1 MDTRELLQERLRAL
15 PARVTVAQ
23 LAGATGRTVAYVRKF
38 WVPRPDFPPT
48 VGTGARGAKEFDRDP
63 VADWCRTKDI
73 GVQLR
78 ASEVGD
84 ERRDRVSTNEIAARL
99 GLRNRSAVHHHIRS
113 HPLGSATPYPPA
125 GEDGLRDW
133 QEVLAWHR
141 GHEETPRSKPGPSP
155 TVGLTARQ
163 QQVVALRDKARSEG
177 RALTAAELAAELDI
191 HPDSA
196 RRLLRQLEAA
206 SDETPS

>member
-23 LAGATGRTVAYVRKF
+23 VAGATGRTVAYVRKF
-38 WVPRPDFPPT
+38 WVARPDFPPT
-48 VGTGARGAKEFDRDP
+48 VGTGTRGAKEFDRDP
-63 VADWCRTKDI
+63 VADWCRTHEV

-78 ASEVGD
+78 ASELSD
-84 ERRDRVSTNEIAARL
+84 ERRDRVSTDEIAERL
-99 GLRNRSAVHHHIRS
+99 GLRNRSAVHHHIRK
-113 HPLGSATPYPPA
+113 HPPGSEAPYPPA

-133 QEVLAWHR
+133 PEVLAWHR
-141 GHEETPRSKPGPSP
+141 RHEEASRAKPGPSP

-163 QQVVALRDKARSEG
+163 QQVAALRDAARTQG
-177 RALTAAELAAELDI
+177 RELSVAELAGELGV

-196 RRLLRQLEAA
+196 RRLLRQLEGK
-206 SDETPS
+206 S